1 MPRARTGT
9 LVPPGT
15 DGLWRARITKVGERG
30 ANKRPLYSLGT
41 TDRALA
47 RRKLAR
53 VIASLERGDDIL
65 DAADNAQAPER
76 LREYAEAWLT
86 TREAQGVVNVR
97 AERSTLRRHV
107 FPGLGHLPICDV
119 QPPHVRDVLAD
130 IVAST
135 YPKGKTH
142 VVEKRYRGGTVAKVR
157 ALLHALFRDA
167 QEAGSIEHNPV
178 TPVRTP
184 KTREVRKERAILTDA
199 EFSRFVA
206 CPDVDLELRMLSLVA
221 RCEGGMRRGDLNAW
235 DWAQIDRTDF
245 AECTIPRAKTR
256 SPQVLAIPEVL
267 APFLRAWWERAGKP
281 DGGPVFPVRVG
292 KRAGG
297 FRMASGGFASRLRRE
312 LFRSGVYRLPP
323 IEVAATSPGTRTD
336 RGKKARGTKPAPN
349 PRDPLYFETATTL
362 PVDWHSFRRAF
373 VSALA
378 EAGVAVQHAMHLA
391 SHSDAKVH
399 ARYVMS
405 TKAMRAIPDAALPR
419 LPMAALQERRAR
431 DDSTSVTASNPP
443 GIVTA
448 RDDSPYMVAIS
459 TEIISDSSGRSRDR
473 TCDFVRVKDALYR

>member
-1 MPRARTGT
+1 MPRARTGS

-15 DGLWRARITKVGERG
+15 DGLWRARITKIGEDG

-53 VIASLERGDDIL
+53 VVASVERGEDIL
-65 DAADNAQAPER
+65 DSIDITGAPER
-76 LREYAEAWLT
+76 LSKYAEAWLT
-86 TREAQGVVNVR
+86 TREAQGVVNVK
-97 AERSTLRRHV
+97 AERSSLRRHV
-107 FPGLGHLPICDV
+107 FPALGHLPICDV

-130 IVAST
+130 IAAST

-184 KTREVRKERAILTDA
+184 KTREVRKQRAILTDA

-235 DWAQIDRTDF
+235 DWAQIDRVDF

-267 APFLRAWWERAGKP
+267 APFLRAWWERARKP
-281 DGGPVFPVRVG
+281 DSGPVFPVRVG

-312 LFRSGVYRLPP
+312 L
-323 IEVAATSPGTRTD
+323 
-336 RGKKARGTKPAPN
+336 
-349 PRDPLYFETATTL
+349 
-362 PVDWHSFRRAF
+362 W
-373 VSALA
+373 
-378 EAGVAVQHAMHLA
+378 
-391 SHSDAKVH
+391 
-399 ARYVMS
+399 
-405 TKAMRAIPDAALPR
+405 
-419 LPMAALQERRAR
+419 
-431 DDSTSVTASNPP
+431 
-443 GIVTA
+443 
-448 RDDSPYMVAIS
+448 
-459 TEIISDSSGRSRDR
+459 
-473 TCDFVRVKDALYR
+473 